1 MGPLPDHYAVLGVL
15 PASEEVVIRGAYLA
29 LIKKYH
35 PDTFAGSRDYAER
48 KSKEINAAYAVLS
61 DPQGR
66 KAYDE
71 LRSTRAQET
80 SRPRSEAQGSP
91 RREEPRRSA
100 STSSRASHSQ
110 TFSEKNRSRSAT
122 SASPASWKN
131 WWAAGL
137 VGVALFAVVATSY
150 GPSDP
155 QTDDEAS
162 ATAPD
167 EFSVLSG
174 TENRRFL
181 ADNAQRPGVKVR
193 PSGLQYRIISSGSG
207 KSPAT
212 GDVVRVKYRGR
223 LIDGTV
229 FDETPPGETV
239 SFPLGA
245 LIPGWIEALALMKEG
260 DEWEIVVPPELGY
273 GEEGAGGAIPPDQTL
288 VFDVA
293 LMRVQKQ

>member
-1 MGPLPDHYAVLGVL
+1 M
-15 PASEEVVIRGAYLA
+15 
-29 LIKKYH
+29 IKKYH

-61 DPQGR
+61 DPQRR
-66 KAYDE
+66 KAYNE
-71 LRSTRAQET
+71 LGSTRAQGT
-80 SRPRSEAQGSP
+80 SRPRSEARQSSP
-91 RREEPRRSA
+91 EGTQTQLIGEFAVSDEFLTGVLEE
-100 STSSRASHSQ
+100 
-110 TFSEKNRSRSAT
+110 
-122 SASPASWKN
+122 
-131 WWAAGL
+131 L
-137 VGVALFAVVATSY
+137 VGCRARCSGTLRGGRDIRTPF

-155 QTDDEAS
+155 QTDDDVS
-162 ATAPD
+162 ATASD

-223 LIDGTV
+223 LIDGPV
-229 FDETPPGETV
+229 FDETPPGETA

-245 LIPGWIEALALMKEG
+245 LIPRWIEALALMKEG